1 MKYLGSTDIGQDLA
15 IKNYID
21 EGDLVNHPDSVLSA
35 DSMKPLENRIISRY
49 LQNVAVN
56 FRYNRETGRFVLL
69 NPFGD
74 EIGNVRFIGHAAVY
88 TPTLLNMSESDN
100 FTIADG
106 ANVLLAFNYSSVDT
120 NSADDGPGTAVV
132 TVNGTSTDP
141 FSVIQGSNTFNVTDL
156 LSDGENIISIRA
168 ENSEHLV
175 ASLFYKVNVLSVK
188 ISANLCA
195 QNAYFGDTAIEYV
208 VRGSDSKVVHFEMD
222 GIDIGTSTVTTSGKP
237 SIFNI
242 PAQNPG
248 VHQLRVYAVGNQN
261 GQTITSNI
269 LSYGMV
275 YADEAM
281 PEIQLAANQHAVRFF
296 DIDGTCLYGYAAND
310 GDAIADPVTQNL
322 ISAPTREGTTDTQY
336 AYSGWGNVP
345 ATITEDYAAVA
356 SYTTSYLVTF
366 MNLATQFATQ
376 WVTSGSAATTPTTD
390 PTRAETTTYGY
401 RFNGWTT
408 DPEGTAVQTD
418 ALTNVIAPRTVYA
431 VFTQLAK
438 HTVRFMNGTTVLQT
452 VIVLD
457 GENAAYT
464 GADPVHPTEPD
475 DMRFMGWEPS
485 AESVTAD
492 VDCQP
497 VWLDTSS
504 KTRKILQ
511 KTISGYYE
519 NSLPKKITDYEF
531 AYCSGL
537 VSVSFA
543 NVEYVGSSAFLECGN
558 LRRVDMPKVT
568 QIMSSAFNTARNL
581 SEISFNNALTIL
593 GSFAF
598 YRTGLSSAIIPNV
611 ARVEDFAFYECASL
625 ETVSLNQ
632 ASMIG
637 SSAFE
642 RCYNLLSI
650 SAPNVAVIH
659 STAFRYCSSLSV
671 VSLPN
676 IRNISWGAF
685 MGCSNLSALILP
697 GDSIP
702 ALSKSAL
709 SSTHSSLKIYVPN
722 SMISFYQSGT
732 NWSEFSSAF
741 HSIDEYEGGEV

>member
-74 EIGNVRFIGHAAVY
+74 EIGNVRFIGKTAVY

-106 ANVLLAFNYSSVDT
+106 TNVLLAFNYSSVDT

-208 VRGSDSKVVHFEMD
+208 VRGSGSKVVHFEMD
-222 GIDIGTSTVTTSGKP
+222 GIDIGTATVTTSGKP
-237 SIFNI
+237 STFNI

-248 VHQLRVYAVGNQN
+248 VHQLRVYAVGSQN

-269 LSYGMV
+269 LSYGMI

-296 DIDGTCLYGYAAND
+296 DIDGTYLYGYAADD
-310 GDAIADPVTQNL
+310 GDAITDPVTENL

-376 WVTSGSAATTPTTD
+376 WVTSGSAAISPATD
-390 PTRAETTTYGY
+390 PTREETTAYGY
-401 RFNGWTT
+401 RFDGWTT
-408 DPEGTAVQTD
+408 DPEGTAVQAD
-418 ALTNVIAPRTVYA
+418 ALTNVIATRTVYA

-464 GADPVHPTEPD
+464 GADPVHPTEPE

-485 AESVTAD
+485 AENVTAD

-504 KTRKILQ
+504 RMRKILSNNISAYTNSTASYVGAGVFAGCTMLKSVEFQ
-511 KTISGYYE
+511 NAVTIS
-519 NSLPKKITDYEF
+519 
-531 AYCSGL
+531 AYAFSSCSGMNSAWFPL
-537 VSVSFA
+537 VSYIYSNAFVNCTSLAEIEFPLCMWVGSQAFESCTHLSTVILPNCSRIYKSAFHNCAIQQLKIPNVERIDSFA
-543 NVEYVGSSAFLECGN
+543 FCAAGKTGAV
-558 LRRVDMPKVT
+558 VDMPKVNY
-568 QIMSSAFNTARNL
+568 IEGSAFWQAVFSVFILRH
-581 SEISFNNALTIL
+581 SEVVTLG
-593 GSFAF
+593 GSFF
-598 YRTGLSSAIIPNV
+598 TI
-611 ARVEDFAFYECASL
+611 
-625 ETVSLNQ
+625 T
-632 ASMIG
+632 
-637 SSAFE
+637 
-642 RCYNLLSI
+642 
-650 SAPNVAVIH
+650 
-659 STAFRYCSSLSV
+659 TAQRS
-671 VSLPN
+671 
-676 IRNISWGAF
+676 
-685 MGCSNLSALILP
+685 
-697 GDSIP
+697 
-702 ALSKSAL
+702 
-709 SSTHSSLKIYVPN
+709 IYVPE
-722 SMISFYQSGT
+722 SLVESYKTAT
-732 NWSEFSSAF
+732 NWTAYSSYIK
-741 HSIDEYEGGEV
+741 SIDEYEGG

>member
-15 IKNYID
+15 IKHYID
-21 EGDLVNHPDSVLSA
+21 EGDLVNHPDSVLST

-132 TVNGTSTDP
+132 AVNGTSTDP
-141 FSVIQGSNTFNVTDL
+141 FSVIQGSNTFDVTDL

-208 VRGSDSKVVHFEMD
+208 VRGSGSKVVHFEMD
-222 GIDIGTSTVTTSGKP
+222 GIDIGTATVTTSGKP
-237 SIFNI
+237 STFNI

-248 VHQLRVYAVGNQN
+248 VHRLRVYAVGNQN
-261 GQTITSNI
+261 GQAITSNI

-275 YADEAM
+275 YADEAL

-296 DIDGTCLYGYAAND
+296 DIDGTYLYGYAAND
-310 GDAIADPVTQNL
+310 GDAIVDPVTANL
-322 ISAPTREGTTDTQY
+322 ISAPTQEGTTDTQY
-336 AYSGWGNVP
+336 VYSGWGNVP

-376 WVTSGSAATTPTTD
+376 WVTSGSAATAPTTD
-390 PTRAETTTYGY
+390 PTRAETTAYGY
-401 RFNGWTT
+401 RFDGWTT
-408 DPEGTAVQTD
+408 DPEGTAVQAD

-431 VFTQLAK
+431 VFTELAK

-457 GENAAYT
+457 GEDAVYT
-464 GADPVHPTEPD
+464 GTDPVHPTEPD
-475 DMRFMGWEPS
+475 DYAFGNSWSPS
-485 AESVTAD
+485 NENITANT
-492 VDCQP
+492 DCYP
-497 VWLDTSS
+497 VWVFVGVVI
-504 KTRKILQ
+504 RKLI
-511 KTISGYYE
+511 KRTISGSFE
-519 NSLPKKITDYEF
+519 NNAVTRIRGYAFAGCYNLKTVYLPNARIVSTGAFWGMNNLTDAELPNALTVASSMFFYCYSLKNVSFPQATYIGNDGF
-531 AYCSGL
+531 VACSGL
-537 VSVSFA
+537 ENVSFP
-543 NVEYVGSSAFLECGN
+543 NVQYVNARAFKDCQNLKTVTLPKAIALRDSAFYNCKALEKAIIGTETNSVCTISAG
-558 LRRVDMPKVT
+558 T
-568 QIMSSAFNTARNL
+568 FSSTNSTFTVYVPD
-581 SEISFNNALTIL
+581 SMIESYISATYWSNISSRIL
-593 GSFAF
+593 GINELA
-598 YRTGLSSAIIPNV
+598 GAI
-611 ARVEDFAFYECASL
+611 
-625 ETVSLNQ
+625 
-632 ASMIG
+632 
-637 SSAFE
+637 
-642 RCYNLLSI
+642 
-650 SAPNVAVIH
+650 
-659 STAFRYCSSLSV
+659 
-671 VSLPN
+671 
-676 IRNISWGAF
+676 
-685 MGCSNLSALILP
+685 
-697 GDSIP
+697 
-702 ALSKSAL
+702 
-709 SSTHSSLKIYVPN
+709 
-722 SMISFYQSGT
+722 
-732 NWSEFSSAF
+732 
-741 HSIDEYEGGEV
+741 